1 MAKVK
6 LLICPYC
13 GETQP
18 QADRCRSCAGILEPL
33 SRQATHNAM
42 GPWFVRDP
50 DRPHQPGCSYETLVR
65 LVERGQVGKYTIIRG
80 PTTKQFWTI
89 AKRVPGVAHLLTY
102 CHNCDASVDPGD
114 HGCHACGVP
123 FGAYLDRNYL
133 GLPDIRPLPWEAQL
147 DENDAARFSERSL
160 QVKHLGHAAGL
171 SSFGSDEDLRRE
183 VGASSPTHR
192 GGVGAHAPARDIGE
206 PIEAE
211 PEAAN
216 APRSGSSAAASDVGA
231 NIFDDY
237 AATAG
242 MRSLQRRVAAQQ
254 RTIRVLSI
262 VVIIVVVVVAVV
274 ALVSL
279 GNKESGTGDPAVGS
293 QGDTTVDGVAGDP
306 AIEEPS
312 PSVSSDVVMSGDEPA
327 PAAVDA
333 GQESEVERAVKFRGE
348 AVYAEVLQLI
358 KAAKEVDRPTKDRI
372 KDYEEALRLLQA
384 IVSEAPADAQPDDI
398 AATIERTNK
407 ALERLRLEDFFP

>member
-160 QVKHLGHAAGL
+160 QVKHLGHEAGL
-171 SSFGSDEDLRRE
+171 SSFGSDEELRRE
-183 VGASSPTHR
+183 VGASSPSHR
-192 GGVGAHAPARDIGE
+192 GGVGAHAPARDIGG
-206 PIEAE
+206 PIEAD

-216 APRSGSSAAASDVGA
+216 APRSGSSDAASDVGA

-254 RTIRVLSI
+254 RTIRVLSV
-262 VVIIVVVVVAVV
+262 VVIIVMVVVVVVAL
-274 ALVSL
+274 ASL
-279 GNKESGTGDPAVGS
+279 GSKESGAGDPAVGS
-293 QGDTTVDGVAGDP
+293 QGDTVVDGVAGDQTTDVP
-306 AIEEPS
+306 DG
-312 PSVSSDVVMSGDEPA
+312 SVSSDAVMSGDDSA

-333 GQESEVERAVKFRGE
+333 AQESEVELAVKFRGE
-348 AVYAEVLQLI
+348 AVYAEALQLI
-358 KAAKEVDRPTKDRI
+358 AKAKEVDRPTKDRI
-372 KDYEEALRLLQA
+372 KDYEEALRLLQV
-384 IVSEAPADAQPDDI
+384 IVSETPADAQPEDI
-398 AATIERTNK
+398 ATTIDRTNK

>member
-18 QADRCRSCAGILEPL
+18 QAERCRSCAGLLEPL

-42 GPWFVRDP
+42 GPWSVRDP

-65 LVERGQVGKYTIIRG
+65 LVERGQVSKYTIIRG

-133 GLPDIRPLPWEAQL
+133 GLPEIRPLPWEAQL

-160 QVKHLGHAAGL
+160 QVKHLGHEASL
-171 SSFGSDEDLRRE
+171 SSFASDEELLRE
-183 VGASSPTHR
+183 VGTSSPTHR
-192 GGVGAHAPARDIGE
+192 GGVGAHAPAGNIAERVAS
-206 PIEAE
+206 EAG
-211 PEAAN
+211 AATG
-216 APRSGSSAAASDVGA
+216 PRSGSSAKASDVGS

-237 AATAG
+237 SATAVT
-242 MRSLQRRVAAQQ
+242 RSLHRRVAAQQ
-254 RTIRVLSI
+254 RTIRVLG
-262 VVIIVVVVVAVV
+262 VALIVVVVLAAIVTVA
-274 ALVSL
+274 SL
-279 GNKESGTGDPAVGS
+279 GSDDSGAGNPAVGS
-293 QGDTTVDGVAGDP
+293 PFDTAVDGAAGDQAIQEPP
-306 AIEEPS
+306 AS
-312 PSVSSDVVMSGDEPA
+312 MSSDAAASGDAFA

-333 GQESEVERAVKFRGE
+333 TQESEVEPAVFSPDT
-348 AVYAEVLQLI
+348 VYAESLQLI
-358 KAAKEVDRPTKDRI
+358 AKAKEVDRPTKDRI

-384 IVSEAPADAQPDDI
+384 IVTEASADAQPDDI
-398 AATIERTNK
+398 SSTIDRANK